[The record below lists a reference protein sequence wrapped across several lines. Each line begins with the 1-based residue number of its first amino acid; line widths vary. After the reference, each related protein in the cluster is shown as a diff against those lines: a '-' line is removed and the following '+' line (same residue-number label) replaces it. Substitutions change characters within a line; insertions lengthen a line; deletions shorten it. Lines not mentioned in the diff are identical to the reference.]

1 MNIEYSSLKNV
12 IVFFWIQ
19 IIQIIGHIWKIF
31 QKEEIKTIE
40 LPVKSAAEL
49 YVEKHTERFI
59 QSFEQQN
66 KPFMNYNIHN
76 VFYSKKQYQEMLKDP
91 NNKEEKQWKTRVL
104 IEHTPR
110 GNVIMYYDP
119 YKLGFTYYSDQHIT
133 YNILNAVAMKYVL
146 KFQCRDFFVDEQI
159 TPESSPSALLNLL
172 QEDKKEKEIVEKEK
186 DKDDDVLKQKLKSAP
201 FAKFKNYNKPAVKT
215 DEKNKDTKNNEP
227 AVENAPPEKPKERN
241 RFINL
246 GKTTNFNILQPIK
259 KKKSVVSFSSK
270 IADSLFENTNVQ
282 KEVFNYRDFKKMKE
296 AVSTQ

>member
-1 MNIEYSSLKNV
+1 MNIEYSSLKSV

-19 IIQIIGHIWKIF
+19 IIQIIGRIWKIF

-40 LPVKSAAEL
+40 LPVKSTAEL

-59 QSFEQQN
+59 QSFEQKDKQL
-66 KPFMNYNIHN
+66 MNYNIHN

-110 GNVIMYYDP
+110 GNVIMHYDP

-146 KFQCRDFFVDEQI
+146 KFQCRDFFMDEQI
-159 TPESSPSALLNLL
+159 IPESSPSPLLNLL
-172 QEDKKEKEIVEKEK
+172 QEDKKEKEIVDKEK
-186 DKDDDVLKQKLKSAP
+186 DKDADILKQKLKSAP

-227 AVENAPPEKPKERN
+227 GVENAPPEKPKERN

-270 IADSLFENTNVQ
+270 IADSLFDNTNVQ

-296 AVSTQ
+296 ASQ